1 MLVDPRIAGLR
12 ADDGMQ
18 QVMRQAATRAVRRC
32 RSDEAV
38 RSVLA
43 ALDRYAAGDGLADC
57 PALADALAS
66 ERAARAF
73 LRPYIAQLSALQ
85 RRFPLVELSM
95 RHQSARGYHSLELAG
110 RGQVTL
116 GLAVHE
122 CAPEAGRCD
131 VAAFP
136 DAERHELVIGG
147 KAEVELLEI
156 RSENGSHA
164 RIGRTAKRVASGA
177 RMILAGHRQA
187 RILRHVHRPL
197 VMLRLVRTAARPL
210 PTRQF
215 AISTGKLLHRAH
227 GDRSESRQELMFA
240 LLGRMRRADAAPA
253 LAQATLAGSPHLR
266 WQALRE
272 CLALDSAL
280 GLVAL
285 ERMAADRADPLF
297 GPASS
302 LRAQLAAAYPQ
313 LDRKGHALCPA

>member
-1 MLVDPRIAGLR
+1 MGLR
-12 ADDGMQ
+12 
-18 QVMRQAATRAVRRC
+18 
-32 RSDEAV
+32 S
-38 RSVLA
+38 
-43 ALDRYAAGDGLADC
+43 Y
-57 PALADALAS
+57 
-66 ERAARAF
+66 
-73 LRPYIAQLSALQ
+73 
-85 RRFPLVELSM
+85 
-95 RHQSARGYHSLELAG
+95 
-110 RGQVTL
+110 
-116 GLAVHE
+116 
-122 CAPEAGRCD
+122 
-131 VAAFP
+131 
-136 DAERHELVIGG
+136 GG
-147 KAEVELLEI
+147 SIVF
-156 RSENGSHA
+156 SP
-164 RIGRTAKRVASGA
+164 RIGRTAKRAASGA

-215 AISTGKLLHRAH
+215 AISSGKLLHRAH

-280 GLVAL
+280 GLVTL

-302 LRAQLAAAYPQ
+302 LRAQLAEAYPQ
-313 LDRKGHALCPA
+313 LDRKGHAVCPA